1 MIPDPLPGA
10 EGQRGPRYWRGLEE
24 LALSPEFI
32 EQLRREFPNG
42 ADQCSDPVTRRQ
54 FLMLMGASLALAGV
68 SGCSPKPAPAQKIMP
83 YVNQPEE
90 LLPGRPLFFA
100 TALTL
105 QGLATG
111 VIVESHEG
119 RPTKVEGNP
128 SHPASRG
135 ATDPYCQAA
144 ILSLYDPDRSQT
156 VMYRGRPRTWS
167 EAQSALRAALEK
179 ERAGGG
185 GGLRI
190 LTESVTSPTLGQ
202 QLTELLARFPNARW
216 YQYEPCGLHRI
227 WGGARL
233 AFNENL
239 RPRYHFD
246 KADVVLCLDYDFLS
260 GIGTLG
266 EVRSFMSRRRVRFK
280 DNAAP
285 AMNRLYAVESMVT
298 CTGMKADHRL
308 AVPSSQIG
316 NLALALAGELQI
328 TGVPAGNLAP
338 EHSRWVKALAHDLGS
353 RHGKSV
359 VAVGTD
365 QPEWVHALGHAINQA
380 LGNIGSTVDLVPPA
394 EVRLVDYMEDLKKLT
409 EDMQAGRVTVLVIIG
424 ANPVYSA
431 PCDLGFAEYLERV
444 PLRLHLGFYQDE
456 TADRCDWHIPQ
467 MHSLETWSDAR
478 AADGTVSIIQPLIE
492 PLYAGKSAQ
501 QIIGLLGDQPE
512 RADREIVQDYWR
524 GHWPRQGNFVQQWE
538 EALQLG
544 IIAATGF
551 SAKSPALQRDWAR
564 ILAEAGAKR
573 ANQKPAPENLEIS
586 FRPDPTVFDGRF
598 SNNGWL
604 QELPK
609 PVTKLTWENAVMMSP
624 RTAEHCGI
632 QYPSSDGF
640 APCRPGPNGGE
651 HGQAIVDL
659 VELTYQG
666 RTTTAPVWLVPGHA
680 DNAVTLHLGYGRRR
694 AGRVGNG
701 LGFDANSIRR
711 STAPDFDV
719 GAQIRQLGRSTTLA
733 CTQMHHWMQGRD
745 PIHSATLA
753 DLRQNP
759 RAAQTMAAAEH
770 YKAEVAHHIPGQPP
784 ARKSEPERERE
795 LRPLTMYPPHP
806 TSADYRWA
814 MAIDLTA
821 CTGCSA
827 CVVACQAENNIPVV
841 GKSEVV
847 RGHEMHWLRIDRYF
861 AGDDIDHP
869 RAFVQPVP
877 CMQCENAPCELVC
890 PVAATAHS
898 ADGLNDMV
906 YNRCVG
912 TRYCSNN
919 CPYKVRRFN
928 FFQFSDYAT
937 ESLKLGRNP
946 NVTVRSRGVMEKCT
960 YCVQRLR
967 AADIGARTAGR
978 SVHDGEVQTA
988 CQAACPAGAIMFGD
1002 LKDEQSQV
1010 AHWKSEP
1017 TEYALLAEQNTRPRT
1032 TYLAA
1037 VTNPNPELA

>member
-1 MIPDPLPGA
+1 
-10 EGQRGPRYWRGLEE
+10 
-24 LALSPEFI
+24 
-32 EQLRREFPNG
+32 
-42 ADQCSDPVTRRQ
+42 
-54 FLMLMGASLALAGV
+54 MLMGASLALAGV

-111 VIVESHEG
+111 VVVESHEG

-135 ATDPYCQAA
+135 ATDPYSQAA

-156 VMYRGRPRTWS
+156 VTYRGRPRTWS
-167 EAQSALRAALEK
+167 EAQSALRVALEK

-185 GGLRI
+185 SGLRI
-190 LTESVTSPTLGQ
+190 LTESITSPALGQ
-202 QLTELLARFPNARW
+202 QLIDLLARFPNARW
-216 YQYEPCGLHRI
+216 HQYEPCGENRV

-246 KADVVLCLDYDFLS
+246 KADVVLCFDYDFLS
-260 GIGTLG
+260 GIGTLA
-266 EVRSFMSRRRVRFK
+266 EVRDFMARRRVRFK
-280 DNAAP
+280 GNVP
-285 AMNRLYAVESMVT
+285 SAMNRLYAVESMMS

-308 AVPSSQIG
+308 ALPTGAIADV
-316 NLALALAGELQI
+316 ALALARDLQV
-328 TGVPAGNLAP
+328 TGVPAAKLPP
-338 EHSRWVKALAHDLGS
+338 EHLPWVKALARDLGS
-353 RHGKSV
+353 HRGKSI
-359 VAVGTD
+359 VAVGPD
-365 QPEWVHALGHAINQA
+365 QPEWVHGLGHAINHT
-380 LGNIGSTVDLVPPA
+380 LGNLGRTVDLVPVA
-394 EVRLVDYMEDLKKLT
+394 EVRPVDYMEDLKRLT
-409 EDMQAGRVTVLVIIG
+409 DDVQAGRVTMLAIIG

-431 PCDLGFAEYLERV
+431 PFDLGFAEHLERV
-444 PLRLHLGFYQDE
+444 PFRLHVGLYQDE
-456 TADRCDWHIPQ
+456 TADRCDWHVPQ
-467 MHSLETWSDAR
+467 VHSLETWSDAR

-501 QIIGLLGDQPE
+501 QIIAVLGDQPE
-512 RADREIVQDYWR
+512 REDREIVQDYWR
-524 GHWPRQGNFVQQWE
+524 AHWPHQGKFDQHWQ

-544 IIAATGF
+544 MIAGSGF
-551 SAKSPALQRDWAR
+551 SAKAPALRQDWASA
-564 ILAEAGAKR
+564 LTEASAKR
-573 ANQKPAPENLEIS
+573 GTQNPAPDNLEIS

-609 PVTKLTWENAVMMSP
+609 PVTQLTWENAVMMSP
-624 RTAEHCGI
+624 RTAQHFGI
-632 QYPSSDGF
+632 HYPPSDGF
-640 APCRPGPNGGE
+640 VPGRPGPNGGE
-651 HGQAIVDL
+651 HGQAITDM
-659 VELTYQG
+659 VELTNDG
-666 RTTTAPVWLVPGHA
+666 RIITAPVWLVPGHA
-680 DNAVTLHLGYGRRR
+680 DNALTVHLGYGRNR

-701 LGFDANSIRR
+701 LGFDANSVRR
-711 STAPDFDV
+711 STAPRFDV
-719 GAQIRQLGRSTTLA
+719 GARIRRLGRSTTLA
-733 CTQMHHWMQGRD
+733 CTQMHHWMQGRE

-759 RAAQTMAAAEH
+759 HAAQGMAAADA
-770 YKAEVAHHIPGQPP
+770 YRTEVTQLIPGQPP
-784 ARKSEPERERE
+784 SEGPETRRERE
-795 LRPLTMYPPHP
+795 LRPLTMYPPVP
-806 TSADYRWA
+806 TTADYRWA

-890 PVAATAHS
+890 PVAATVHS

-928 FFQFSDYAT
+928 FLQFSDYAT

-967 AADIGARTAGR
+967 AADIEARTAGR
-978 SVHDGEVQTA
+978 SIRDGDVQTA

-1002 LKDEQSQV
+1002 LNDQRSQV
-1010 AHWKSEP
+1010 TEWKTEP
-1017 TEYALLAEQNTRPRT
+1017 TEYALLAGLNTRPRT

-1037 VTNPNPELA
+1037 VTNPNPEMA

>member
-1 MIPDPLPGA
+1 V
-10 EGQRGPRYWRGLEE
+10 
-24 LALSPEFI
+24 
-32 EQLRREFPNG
+32 EQLRREFPEG
-42 ADQCSDPVTRRQ
+42 ADQLTDPVTRRQ

-68 SGCSPKPAPAQKIMP
+68 SGCSPRAAPAQKIVP

-90 LLPGRPLFFA
+90 ILPGRPLFFA

-135 ATDPYCQAA
+135 ATDPYSQAA

-156 VMYRGRPRTWS
+156 VMYRGRPRTWN
-167 EAQSALRAALEK
+167 EAQSALRVALEK
-179 ERAGGG
+179 ERAREGA
-185 GGLRI
+185 GLRI
-190 LTESVTSPTLGQ
+190 LTESITSPTLGQ
-202 QLTELLARFPNARW
+202 QLNDLLARFPNARW
-216 YQYEPCGLHRI
+216 HQYEPCGQNRV

-239 RPRYHFD
+239 RPRYHLD
-246 KADVVLCLDYDFLS
+246 TAEVVLSLDYDFLS

-266 EVRSFMSRRRVRFK
+266 EVRDFMARRRVRFK
-280 DNAAP
+280 GQTAP
-285 AMNRLYAVESMVT
+285 AMNRLYAVESMMT

-308 AVPSSQIG
+308 AVPSSAIADV
-316 NLALALAGELQI
+316 ALALGRELQV
-328 TGVPAGNLAP
+328 GSVPAGNLPA
-338 EHSRWVKALAHDLGS
+338 EHLPWLKALAQDLRS
-353 RHGKSV
+353 HRGKSI
-359 VAVGTD
+359 VAVGPD
-365 QPEWVHALGHAINQA
+365 QPEWMHALGHAINHT
-380 LGNIGSTVDLVPPA
+380 LGNIGQTGDMVQPA
-394 EVRLVDYMEDLKKLT
+394 EVRPVDYMEDLKKLT
-409 EDMQAGRVTVLVIIG
+409 EDMQAGGVTVLVIVG

-431 PCDLGFAEYLERV
+431 PCDLNFAEHLERV
-444 PLRLHLGFYQDE
+444 PLRLHVGYYQDE
-456 TADRCDWHIPQ
+456 TADRCDWHVPQ
-467 MHSLETWSDAR
+467 LHSLETWSDAR
-478 AADGTVSIIQPLIE
+478 TADGTISIAQPLID

-501 QIIGLLGDQPE
+501 QIIGVLGEQPE
-512 RADREIVQDYWR
+512 REDREIVQDYWR
-524 GHWPRQGNFVQQWE
+524 AHWPRQGNFEQQWD

-544 IIAATGF
+544 MIAGTSF
-551 SAKSPALQRDWAR
+551 PAKSPGLRPDWAR
-564 ILAEAGAKR
+564 ALTETSAKT
-573 ANQKPAPENLEIS
+573 ATQKPAPDSLEIA

-624 RTAEHCGI
+624 RTAEHLGI
-632 QYPSSDGF
+632 QYPSSNGF
-640 APCRPGPNGGE
+640 VPGRPGPNGGE
-651 HGQAIVDL
+651 HGQAIVDV

-666 RTTTAPVWLVPGHA
+666 HTVTAPVWLVPGHA
-680 DNAVTLHLGYGRRR
+680 DNALTVHLGYGRTR

-711 STAPDFDV
+711 SSAPSFDV
-719 GAQIRQLGRSTTLA
+719 GARVRRVSASATLA
-733 CTQMHHWMQGRD
+733 CTQMHHGMQGRE
-745 PIHSATLA
+745 PIHSATLME
-753 DLRQNP
+753 LHRNP
-759 RAAQTMAAAEH
+759 RASQSVAAAEA
-770 YKAEVAHHIPGQPP
+770 YRAEVSHLVPGQAPSH
-784 ARKSEPERERE
+784 RQEPERERE

-806 TSADYRWA
+806 AAADYRWA

-827 CVVACQAENNIPVV
+827 CIVACQAENNIPVV

-847 RGHEMHWLRIDRYF
+847 RGHEMHWLRVDRYF

-928 FFQFSDYAT
+928 FLQFSDYAT

-967 AADIGARTAGR
+967 AADIEAHTAGR
-978 SVHDGEVQTA
+978 SVRDGEVQTA

-1002 LKDEQSQV
+1002 LSDKESQV
-1010 AHWKSEP
+1010 AKWKSEP